1 MYSSEF
7 RAKALRVLDQC
18 GGSCV
23 KAAQELG
30 VVSARTIRRWKDEED
45 KPPRRRYA
53 HLERSQKRRI
63 VRLIG
68 QGKSV
73 SELADAFGVC
83 ETTIYNVRNESRLK
97 GSLSFMDSKEQV
109 QVSSIDPSELPDDVD
124 ELKRR
129 CAKLELDNAI
139 LEQTIEILK
148 KDPSVDPSELSNR
161 EKAQVIDALRNR
173 FPVSVLCEGLG
184 MSRSSYYYVR
194 AARLRPDPYW
204 QARQRICGIFER
216 SKMTFGSERIWLAL
230 RNGDDGEQPV
240 RISEKVVRRI
250 MAEEGLRVIYAKKK
264 RRYNSYKGELSEHP
278 GDKVGRV
285 FHADVPNQLWLT
297 DITQFTLP
305 GFKCYL
311 SAIVDCFDGKVV
323 AHLLSKRPDATLAN
337 ETLAKAVTQ
346 APARGVVLHSDCGCH
361 YRWPGWIKICDEHG
375 IIRSMS
381 KKACSP
387 DNAACEGFFG
397 RLKNEFF
404 YYRNWDGVTFEEF
417 KRALDNF
424 ITYYNAARKKKTL
437 GWKSPNEY
445 RISLGYAA

>member
-1 MYSSEF
+1 M
-7 RAKALRVLDQC
+7 
-18 GGSCV
+18 
-23 KAAQELG
+23 
-30 VVSARTIRRWKDEED
+30 
-45 KPPRRRYA
+45 
-53 HLERSQKRRI
+53 
-63 VRLIG
+63 
-68 QGKSV
+68 
-73 SELADAFGVC
+73 
-83 ETTIYNVRNESRLK
+83 
-97 GSLSFMDSKEQV
+97 
-109 QVSSIDPSELPDDVD
+109 
-124 ELKRR
+124 
-129 CAKLELDNAI
+129 
-139 LEQTIEILK
+139 
-148 KDPSVDPSELSNR
+148 
-161 EKAQVIDALRNR
+161 IDALRNR
-173 FPVSVLCEGLG
+173 FPVSVLCEELG

-278 GDKVGRV
+278 GNKVGRV
-285 FHADVPNQLWLT
+285 FHADAPNQLWLT

-323 AHLLSKRPDATLAN
+323 AHLLSKRPDAALAN
-337 ETLAKAVTQ
+337 ETLAKAVTR
-346 APARGVVLHSDCGCH
+346 APVRGVVLHSDCGCH

-417 KRALDNF
+417 KRELDNF